1 MSTSNGRGQVSMERN
16 IFAEEHE
23 MFRSGIRKFLAKEVV
38 PNFLEWE
45 RNGIVPRE
53 MFQKAADNGFL
64 AMAVPEEYGG
74 IGIDDF
80 RFSQILGEECH
91 RIGAQSFIMGLNIQN
106 DVALPYFLRYA
117 NDEQK
122 RRWLPGIASGE
133 LITAIVMSEPGTG
146 SDLAAIATTA
156 RREGDHYVVNGA
168 KTFITNGINA
178 DLAVTAVKTD
188 PTQRHKGIS
197 MLVIERGMPG
207 FERGRKLEKLGLH
220 GQDTAELF
228 FNEVRVPVANLL
240 GEEGK
245 GFGYMVANLPC
256 ERLSIAVGAHAAAR
270 AALEWTLEYVK
281 TRRAFGQTIASF
293 QATRHALADLRT
305 EIEIGQIFLD
315 RCVLALNEESLT
327 AEQAAMAKLWCTEL
341 QGRAVDR
348 CVQLHGGYGFM
359 TEYPITRAYA
369 DARVTRIFGGAN
381 EIMREIIGR
390 ADDL

>member
-348 CVQLHGGYGFM
+348 CVQLHCGYGFM

>member
-1 MSTSNGRGQVSMERN
+1 VSTFNGNSKVTLERS

-23 MFRSGIRKFLAKEVV
+23 MFRAGIRKFLAKEVA

-53 MFQKAADNGFL
+53 MFQKAAANGFL
-64 AMAVPEEYGG
+64 AMAIPEEYGG
-74 IGIDDF
+74 IGVDDF
-80 RFSQILGEECH
+80 RFSAILGEECH

-106 DVALPYFLRYA
+106 DVTLPYFLRYT

-122 RRWLPGIASGE
+122 GRWLPGIASGE

-146 SDLAAIATTA
+146 SDLAAITTTA
-156 RREGDHYVVNGA
+156 RREGDHYIVNGA

-188 PTQRHKGIS
+188 PSQRHKGIS
-197 MLVIERGMPG
+197 LLVIERGMPG
-207 FERGRKLEKLGLH
+207 FERGRKLEKLGIH

-228 FNEVRVPVANLL
+228 FNDVRVPVANLL
-240 GEEGK
+240 GEEGQ
-245 GFGYMVANLPC
+245 GFKYMVSNLPC
-256 ERLSIAVGAHAAAR
+256 ERLSIAVGALAASR

-281 TRRAFGQTIASF
+281 ERKAFGQTIASF
-293 QATRHALADLRT
+293 QSTRHALADLRT
-305 EIEIGQIFLD
+305 EIEVGQVFLD
-315 RCVLALNEESLT
+315 RCTVALNDDTLT

-341 QGRAVDR
+341 QGRVVDR
-348 CVQLHGGYGFM
+348 CLQLHGGYGYM
-359 TEYPITRAYA
+359 TEYPIARAFA
-369 DARVTRIFGGAN
+369 DARITRIFGGAN

>member
-1 MSTSNGRGQVSMERN
+1 MSTTNGSNRAIMERT
-16 IFAEEHE
+16 IFAEEHH
-23 MFRSGIRKFLAKEVV
+23 MFRSGVRNFLAKEVA
-38 PNFLEWE
+38 PHFLEWE
-45 RNGIVPRE
+45 RKGIVPRE

-64 AMAVPEEYGG
+64 AMSIPEAYGG

-80 RFSQILGEECH
+80 RFNAILVEECH

-106 DVALPYFLRYA
+106 DVTLPYFLRYA

-122 RRWLPGIASGE
+122 RRWLPGVASGS

-146 SDLAAIATTA
+146 SDLAAITTTA
-156 RREGDHYVVNGA
+156 RREGDFYIVNGA

-188 PTQRHKGIS
+188 ATQRHKGIS

-228 FNEVRVPVANLL
+228 FNDVRVPVANLL
-240 GEEGK
+240 GEEGQ
-245 GFGYMVANLPC
+245 GFGYMVESLPR

-270 AALEWTLEYVK
+270 AALEWTLDYVK
-281 TRRAFGQTIASF
+281 SRRAFGQTIASF
-293 QATRHALADLRT
+293 QTTRHALADLRT
-305 EIEIGQIFLD
+305 EIEIGQAYVD
-315 RCVLALNEESLT
+315 QCTLALNAGTLT
-327 AEQAAMAKLWCTEL
+327 AEQAAMAKLWCSEL
-341 QGRAVDR
+341 QGRVVDR
-348 CVQLHGGYGFM
+348 CVQLHGGYGYM

-369 DARVTRIFGGAN
+369 DARVTRIFAGSN